1 MLTGWSLAA
10 LPDTLVVETS
20 PGRLACPK
28 HGFQLPNSSLALPP
42 ILDPGSSP
50 LAPAPH
56 LPPTS
61 PQTKTK
67 DPLLSY

>member
-1 MLTGWSLAA
+1 MGWSLAA

-20 PGRLACPK
+20 TGRPPILTPALI
-28 HGFQLPNSSLALPP
+28 QLPNSSLALPP
-42 ILDPGSSP
+42 ILDPRSSP